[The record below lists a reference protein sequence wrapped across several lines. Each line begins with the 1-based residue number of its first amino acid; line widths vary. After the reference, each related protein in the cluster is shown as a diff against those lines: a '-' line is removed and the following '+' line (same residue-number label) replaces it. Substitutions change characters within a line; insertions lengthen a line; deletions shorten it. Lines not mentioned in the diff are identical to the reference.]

1 MSRCAR
7 VWNVLPKELTAK
19 NIGIACFESSLC
31 KYKSALKIYDV
42 ENPRTWKSIR
52 AAVIGLSCSIYS
64 ALSDTGI
71 FLCVLLYLY
80 LRLLCKI
87 GKA

>member
-31 KYKSALKIYDV
+31 KYNKSALKIYDV

-71 FLCVLLYLY
+71 FLSVLLYL
-80 LRLLCKI
+80 LVAFI
-87 GKA
+87 M